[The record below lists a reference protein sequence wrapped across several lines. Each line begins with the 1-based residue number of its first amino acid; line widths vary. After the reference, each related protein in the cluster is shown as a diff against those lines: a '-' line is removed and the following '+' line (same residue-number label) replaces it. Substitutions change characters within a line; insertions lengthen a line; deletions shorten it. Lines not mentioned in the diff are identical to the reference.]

1 MRIKIEYELQYLVR
15 YNNLIVMW
23 IVYWKAGKFVIGT
36 IATVVT
42 TCITSS

>member
-1 MRIKIEYELQYLVR
+1 MRIKIEYELQCLVR

-23 IVYWKAGKFVIGT
+23 IVDLKGGKFMIET

-42 TCITSS
+42 TCVTCS